1 MEAKEMKPM
10 SNGTLVLELM
20 NKSQELAR
28 TDGGNFVLMALGRE
42 RVPIDPLQ
50 RQYVEGLYA
59 EVYRRLMT
67 DG

>member
-1 MEAKEMKPM
+1 MEAKETKPL

-42 RVPIDPLQ
+42 RVTIDPLQ

-59 EVYRRLMT
+59 EVYRRLM
-67 DG
+67 G